1 MPRPAIHRLA
11 LLVAAPLAAM
21 PLVGCTTAAAPVQQ
35 VGSLP
40 EGECDAA
47 SAQQHLGKKAT
58 AAIAEQLLRETGART
73 LRWVAP
79 DMAVTM
85 DFRPDRLTVSYDR
98 DMAIN
103 GIACG

>member
-11 LLVAAPLAAM
+11 LLVAAPLAAI
-21 PLVGCTTAAAPVQQ
+21 PLAGCTTAAAPVEQ

-58 AAIAEQLLRETGART
+58 AALGEQLLRETGART

-98 DMAIN
+98 AMLIN

>member
-11 LLVAAPLAAM
+11 LLVAAPLSAVL
-21 PLVGCTTAAAPVQQ
+21 LVSCTTAAAPVEQ
-35 VGSLP
+35 VGTLP
-40 EGECDAA
+40 DGECDAA

-58 AAIAEQLLRETGART
+58 AALGEQLLRETGART

-98 DMAIN
+98 AMLIN